1 MFAEAS
7 RCLGKR
13 IIRLISRSSLLGF
26 LDIAAEGERELSL
39 EYFLETF
46 STCGDITS
54 RECYQVLLA

>member
-7 RCLGKR
+7 RPLGQW

-26 LDIAAEGERELSL
+26 LDIATEGERELSL

-54 RECYQVLLA
+54 CECCQVLLA